1 MSFNTSNI
9 SCDSVIG
16 NLSISAPTHNV
27 GSVVLSESSTG
38 NLNVNALSMNTDLL
52 NAEYVVASQ
61 SITTPLIVGDVGF
74 PVSVENLKT
83 VTLNNGGSGTVGQIL
98 GLDSS
103 LNLVWK
109 DDANDPQ
116 NLYQVLTTGN
126 DASGASILN
135 LQSLT
140 VSNGPALA
148 NQLLSVDSSLNLK
161 WVTADKSI
169 PGIMQVLDSENDASQ
184 RSILNLNQTQS
195 KSFELDNV
203 VKWDLEVSS
212 GNLLLSSDSSGVIV
226 PGADLVSNHNIKA
239 SVLIGKKPSYDY
251 YVSPNGDDSLAE
263 STNGGSMENPWQS
276 IQACINYVETIYDGS
291 YRYIHIMA
299 GGYTE
304 NITITKKVYLQGEG
318 VTGSSA
324 SVGCYISGTVNVN
337 IDTNGS
343 DMFNNG
349 CYISGLLINGY
360 INFVSSENSMLIVE
374 NSYIYS
380 PNDTAGR
387 CLYFQ
392 PLASN
397 SRCRLWNTQFISG
410 GASGQQALI
419 ELTSVG
425 MLQMNYCNL
434 SAKGLQNC
442 LLFSGSST
450 CDSVNNCK
458 FECSN
463 TDANV
468 KALVEVT
475 TGISSVYTFSNC
487 GFVYSS
493 SVNKVANNQ
502 ASGILCN
509 AAFGNP
515 RIVSLYN
522 TFFLLGTQASN
533 YAIQDLKSGTANA
546 MVCLYYMN
554 NGSLGNAYSINALL
568 NTNKYQLNI
577 VS

>member
-9 SCDSVIG
+9 SCDTVIG

-52 NAEYVVASQ
+52 NAEYVVASE
-61 SITTPLIVGDVGF
+61 SITTPLIVGDIGF

-83 VTLNNGGSGTVGQIL
+83 VTLNNGGSGSDGQIL

-109 DDANDPQ
+109 DDKNDPQ

-126 DASGASILN
+126 DASGSSILN

-184 RSILNLNQTQS
+184 RSILNLNKTQS

-263 STNGGSMENPWQS
+263 STNGGTMENPWQS

-299 GGYTE
+299 GGYNE
-304 NITITKKVYLQGEG
+304 DITVTKKLYLQGES

-349 CYISGLLINGY
+349 FYISGLLINGY

-410 GASGQQALI
+410 GASGQQPLV

-425 MLQMNYCNL
+425 SLQMNYCNL

-450 CDSVNNCK
+450 CDTVNNCK

-522 TFFLLGTQASN
+522 TFFLLGTQLSN
-533 YAIQDLKSGTANA
+533 YAIQDLKAGTANA
-546 MVCLYYMN
+546 MVCVFFMSN
-554 NGSLGNAYSINALL
+554 ASIGNAFSINALL
-568 NTNKYQLNI
+568 NTNKYQLQI
-577 VS
+577 CS